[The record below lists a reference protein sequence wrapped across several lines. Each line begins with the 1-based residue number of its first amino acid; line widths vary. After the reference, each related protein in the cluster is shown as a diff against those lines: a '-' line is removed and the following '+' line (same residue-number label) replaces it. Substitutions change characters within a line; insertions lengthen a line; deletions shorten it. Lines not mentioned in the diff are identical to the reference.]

1 MQAAEALY
9 RLQTLDLRVE
19 TLQQALRAAEHQLG
33 ESPELKAA
41 RTAVAE
47 QSRAVHGAELRQ
59 RDLEFELARV
69 ETHLRAVEG
78 KLYGGRVL
86 NPKELQSW
94 ERDAGQLRA
103 QKSRLEDELLTVME
117 EVETGRAA
125 LRAAERQLGETEA
138 AWRAA
143 QAELQEQI
151 ARLRAE
157 LAEVQRERTAHAATI
172 SEAHRALY
180 ERLRRER
187 AGRAVARVEQST
199 CQGCRLSLPAALVQR
214 ARVGP
219 DVVFCSSCGRILWA
233 SR

>member
-19 TLQQALRAAEHQLG
+19 TLQQALRAAEHQVG
-33 ESPELKAA
+33 ESAELQAA
-41 RTAVAE
+41 RAGVAGR
-47 QSRAVHGAELRQ
+47 SRTVHGADLRQ
-59 RDLEFELARV
+59 RDLELELAQV
-69 ETHLRAVEG
+69 ETHLRDVEQ
-78 KLYGGRVL
+78 KLYGGRVR

-94 ERDAGQLRA
+94 ERDAAQLRA
-103 QKSRLEDELLTVME
+103 QKGRLEDQLLAVME

-125 LRAAERQLGETEA
+125 LRTAERQLAETDA

-143 QAELQEQI
+143 QAELHEQI
-151 ARLRAE
+151 ARLSGE
-157 LAEVQRERTAHAATI
+157 LAEGQRERTAHTATLG
-172 SEAHRALY
+172 EAHRALY

-219 DVVFCSSCGRILWA
+219 DLVFCSSCGRILWA
-233 SR
+233 AR